1 VPSIRGTNREMSAR
15 VDCNGGRHE
24 QATDIPAAFRHGP
37 GMRLALTAQR
47 SLPLRNPGAIV
58 RRHVIPLT
66 FPELGL
72 IAGTRGMLGAGIAL
86 VLADRLD
93 AAQRKAVGRTLL
105 LVGAISTIPL
115 LMQVLH
121 KRR

>member
-1 VPSIRGTNREMSAR
+1 MQAR
-15 VDCNGGRHE
+15 PLR
-24 QATDIPAAFRHGP
+24 P
-37 GMRLALTAQR
+37 LQR
-47 SLPLRNPGAIV
+47 SLPLHTEGAIV

-93 AAQRKAVGRTLL
+93 AAERKAVGRTLL
-105 LVGAISTIPL
+105 LIGAISTIPL

>member
-1 VPSIRGTNREMSAR
+1 
-15 VDCNGGRHE
+15 
-24 QATDIPAAFRHGP
+24 
-37 GMRLALTAQR
+37 
-47 SLPLRNPGAIV
+47 V
-58 RRHVIPLT
+58 RRDLIPLT

-93 AAQRKAVGRTLL
+93 ASQRKSIDRTLL

-121 KRR
+121 RRR